1 MTKDMKRITAP
12 RSWPVPRK
20 TNYWIA
26 KPSPGPHG
34 VMESMPLVVVLRDV
48 LQVADTAKEV
58 KRILRNRDVLVDGRV
73 VTDHEF
79 PVGLMDVLSLPKLG
93 QHYRMMLDRNGR
105 FRPVK
110 VPEGKQTWKLCRIEG
125 KTTVPGGRTQL
136 NLHDGRNLLVPKDTF
151 KVGDVVKLEVPS
163 QKVLETYKL
172 AKGSTA
178 LITSGSNVGELEV
191 IEEYIVQ
198 RTVAPNLVRFR
209 DGKLTTKENVFVIG
223 AKGPEVEIPEASA
236 L

>member
-1 MTKDMKRITAP
+1 MSKDMKRLTAP

-34 VMESMPLVVVLRDV
+34 VTNSMPLVVVLRD
-48 LQVADTAKEV
+48 LLKVADTAKEV
-58 KRILRNRDVLVDGRV
+58 KRILGNRDVLVDGRI
-73 VTDHEF
+73 VTDYEF
-79 PVGLMDVLSLPKLG
+79 PIGLMDVLSMPKVGL
-93 QHYRMMLDRNGR
+93 HYRMMIDRHGK
-105 FRPVK
+105 FRLVK
-110 VPEGKQTWKLCRIEG
+110 LAEGKESWKLCRIEG
-125 KTTVPGGRTQL
+125 KSTVPGGKTQL
-136 NLHDGRNLLVPKDTF
+136 NLHDGRNVLVAKDTY

-163 QKVLETYKL
+163 QKILDTYKL

-178 LITSGSNVGELEV
+178 MITSGSNVGELEV

-198 RTVAPNLVRFR
+198 RTSAPNLVKFR
-209 DGKLTTKENVFVIG
+209 DGRLTVKDNVFVIG
-223 AKGPEVEIPEASA
+223 AKGPEVELPEASA

>member
-1 MTKDMKRITAP
+1 MTRDMKRLTAP

-20 TNYWIA
+20 VAHWIA

-34 VMESMPLVVVLRDV
+34 VEESMPLVVVLRDI
-48 LQVADTAKEV
+48 LKVADTAKEV

-79 PVGLMDVLSLPKLG
+79 PLGLMDVLSIPKLG
-93 QHYRMMLDRNGR
+93 QHYRMMLDRNGK

-110 VPEGKQTWKLCRIEG
+110 VPEGKHTWKLCRIEG
-125 KTTVPGGRTQL
+125 KTTVSGGRTQL
-136 NLHDGRNLLVPKDTF
+136 NLHDGRNLLVSKDVY
-151 KVGDVVKLEVPS
+151 KVGDVLKLEVPS
-163 QKVLETYKL
+163 QKILDTYKL

-178 LITSGSNVGELEV
+178 LITSGSNVGQLEV
-191 IEEYIVQ
+191 VEEYIVQ
-198 RTVAPNLVRFR
+198 RTVAPNLVKFR
-209 DGKLTTKENVFVIG
+209 DGKVTIKDNVFVVG
-223 AKGPEVEIPEASA
+223 SKAPEVELPEASV